1 MTNDNPQKA
10 TQIAINFGPVNGNIL
25 QQHVHPVQ
33 PPQTSDKDSEAQA
46 AESVDC
52 QPQTTNPSDSPASK
66 KLSISQAVIL
76 FSSLLGEPL
85 EQGFGKHKTQLAEL
99 ISAVTGYSAG
109 SIRQKIME
117 IGKMDVYPHHI
128 QQDAEIVE
136 KIIRPYNAQIAND
149 IQITYLDE

>member
-33 PPQTSDKDSEAQA
+33 PPQTSDKESDAQA
-46 AESVDC
+46 AES
-52 QPQTTNPSDSPASK
+52 QPQTTNPSDSSATK

-117 IGKMDVYPHHI
+117 IGKMDVYPHNI
-128 QQDAEIVE
+128 QQDAEIVA
-136 KIIRPYNAQIAND
+136 KIIMPYNSQAASD
-149 IQITYLDE
+149 IRITYLDE